1 MQVKEVIRFF
11 KFVAFSISAGV
22 IQIGSFAL
30 FNELGRWSYWLSYL
44 CAMVLSVLWNF
55 TLNRKFTFK
64 SGNDVRLSMF
74 LVFLYYCA
82 FTPLST
88 YLEHLFTDTLWW
100 NEYFATVLNMLLN
113 FVTEFLFQRYV
124 VYGKSIDSAVNK

>member
-1 MQVKEVIRFF
+1 
-11 KFVAFSISAGV
+11 
-22 IQIGSFAL
+22 
-30 FNELGRWSYWLSYL
+30 
-44 CAMVLSVLWNF
+44 
-55 TLNRKFTFK
+55 
-64 SGNDVRLSMF
+64 MF
-74 LVFLYYCA
+74 LVFLYYCV

-124 VYGKSIDSAVNK
+124 VYGKSIDSAVKK

>member
-1 MQVKEVIRFF
+1 
-11 KFVAFSISAGV
+11 
-22 IQIGSFAL
+22 
-30 FNELGRWSYWLSYL
+30 
-44 CAMVLSVLWNF
+44 MVLLAVLPLCSGIVRIMEFYLEQEVHFQVRQQCSSVHV
-55 TLNRKFTFK
+55 
-64 SGNDVRLSMF
+64 SGIPVLLRL
-74 LVFLYYCA
+74 
-82 FTPLST
+82 TPLST